1 MLPCFLK
8 AKQFYLEKEEK
19 HLTAAATTTKTE
31 QPMVFVYK
39 STFIGVWGV
48 DSVQNEKGWHQASS
62 ADKQAHLPP
71 RGGQRDVFPHLA
83 RQP

>member
-39 STFIGVWGV
+39 STFISVWGV

-71 RGGQRDVFPHLA
+71 
-83 RQP
+83 

>member
-19 HLTAAATTTKTE
+19 HLTAAATTKTE
-31 QPMVFVYK
+31 KPMVFVYK
-39 STFIGVWGV
+39 SSFIGVWGF

-62 ADKQAHLPP
+62 AEKQVHFPP
-71 RGGQRDVFPHLA
+71 
-83 RQP
+83 